1 MKLGILIT
9 DSPSKADTVV
19 VLRELIG
26 FNEAATGIPG
36 DELHHFAALVRD
48 ESRNT
53 VGGAIG
59 GSYYGWLVID
69 LLWLP
74 ESLRGTGL
82 GTQVMRMAEEEARA
96 RGCIGIRLDTFSFQ
110 ARGFYEKLGFSVF
123 GTLPEHPPGH
133 TRYWLSKRLG

>member
-1 MKLGILIT
+1 VKLGIFIT
-9 DSPSKADTVV
+9 DSPSKADTDV